1 MAVARFIIDKNV
13 GKLAKW
19 LRMMGYDALL
29 FNETD
34 DGRMV
39 KLALEDSRIIV
50 TRDTEFMK
58 RRAVTTGRVRA
69 VLVSGDDPEIQM
81 GTLIRAL
88 CIDSGFKP
96 FSRCI
101 QCNTELRPRE
111 RHQVKEAVPP
121 RVYEIQEQYMEC
133 PACRRLFWRG
143 THWQAMN
150 RLLCQFSAVNCQKMG
165 VNP

>member
-1 MAVARFIIDKNV
+1 MAEARFIIDKNV

-29 FNETD
+29 FDETD

-39 KLALEDSRIIV
+39 KLALADSRIIV

-69 VLVSGDDPEIQM
+69 VLVSGDDPEMQM
-81 GTLIRAL
+81 GTLICAL
-88 CIDSGFKP
+88 GIDAGFKP
-96 FSRCI
+96 FTRCI
-101 QCNTELRPRE
+101 ECNTELRPRD
-111 RHQVKEAVPP
+111 RHQVKGAVPP

-150 RLLCQFSAVNCQKMG
+150 QQLHQFSTVNCQKMG